1 MPPDEYESR
10 TDSVLHWKKTHQLGR
25 FDPNAPSIE
34 QQKVAGVDRE
44 IDERGMSA
52 LQILTR
58 YTCTN
63 IGSRSTPGIKL
74 DARCRLLAA
83 NQSESSLERRGTIK
97 FIGPVPEIPG
107 IGAWVGIAL
116 DEPTGKNDG
125 IVKGTRYFQC
135 GANCGVIVRP
145 GRVEVGDFDVIDE
158 FGSDE
163 EF

>member
-25 FDPNAPSIE
+25 FDPTAPSIE
-34 QQKVAGVDRE
+34 QQKVAGIDRE
-44 IDERGMSA
+44 IDERGKMKRHCRLNDRAS
-52 LQILTR
+52 
-58 YTCTN
+58 TN
-63 IGSRSTPGIKL
+63 I

-83 NQSESSLERRGTIK
+83 NQGESSLERRGTIK
-97 FIGPVPEIPG
+97 FIGPVHEIPG
-107 IGAWVGIAL
+107 VGSWVGVAL

-125 IVKGTRYFQC
+125 TVKGTRYFQC

-145 GRVEVGDFDVIDE
+145 ERIEVGDFDIIDE

>member
-1 MPPDEYESR
+1 
-10 TDSVLHWKKTHQLGR
+10 L
-25 FDPNAPSIE
+25 
-34 QQKVAGVDRE
+34 
-44 IDERGMSA
+44 
-52 LQILTR
+52 IL
-58 YTCTN
+58 
-63 IGSRSTPGIKL
+63 GIKL

-83 NQSESSLERRGTIK
+83 NQSENSIERRGIVK
-97 FIGPVPEIPG
+97 FVGPVPEIPG

-125 IVKGTRYFQC
+125 TVKGTRYFEC
-135 GANCGVIVRP
+135 GVNCGVIVRP